1 MDEQTLRNVIDYFIF
16 ESGISS
22 PDSAASIA
30 AIFSGI
36 TIVILSVSAVFQMKQ
51 VKEAAEQ
58 RNHDQLAHTIENWNR
73 ILDDC
78 QKMPE
83 FLDLQYTENYFE
95 EKDLSKLMKY
105 EVLCQKIWGFIYRIT
120 TLRFYKNDDYK
131 LMIDWATWHHYTW
144 LQRNPDKFVS
154 EEFWKT
160 IESARAQP
168 PFFNRYTALPQK
180 DGDIDWGAIVTD
192 AEGGSGQVDWAKIS
206 ERYHANILS
215 PFAPE
220 MVLQDSEQPCRNKLL
235 DYISKLD
242 PIALKSKRVA
252 DFGCGSGNL
261 IPHLQKKVS
270 ALTGVE
276 KNKRVLEIAAQHAK
290 DCGIVF
296 EEENQDICT
305 FKASQ
310 PFDLIISVNSILPS
324 NRQDVGRMLRSIH
337 AALSPGGHLLAIMP
351 SFDTI
356 EYLHELIYENI
367 KKKTSEAH
375 AKRVITHIRNDKK
388 FDTENQLYADDGMN
402 IQCYHTKESI
412 VRDFKDAKLKI
423 QSIEKIYYPWDL
435 TRRFDYGF
443 FPNAAEEIWDWFV
456 IAEKAQ

>member
-168 PFFNRYTALPQK
+168 PFFNRYT
-180 DGDIDWGAIVTD
+180 
-192 AEGGSGQVDWAKIS
+192 
-206 ERYHANILS
+206 
-215 PFAPE
+215 
-220 MVLQDSEQPCRNKLL
+220 
-235 DYISKLD
+235 
-242 PIALKSKRVA
+242 
-252 DFGCGSGNL
+252 
-261 IPHLQKKVS
+261 
-270 ALTGVE
+270 
-276 KNKRVLEIAAQHAK
+276 
-290 DCGIVF
+290 
-296 EEENQDICT
+296 
-305 FKASQ
+305 
-310 PFDLIISVNSILPS
+310 
-324 NRQDVGRMLRSIH
+324 
-337 AALSPGGHLLAIMP
+337 
-351 SFDTI
+351 
-356 EYLHELIYENI
+356 
-367 KKKTSEAH
+367 
-375 AKRVITHIRNDKK
+375 
-388 FDTENQLYADDGMN
+388 
-402 IQCYHTKESI
+402 
-412 VRDFKDAKLKI
+412 
-423 QSIEKIYYPWDL
+423 
-435 TRRFDYGF
+435 
-443 FPNAAEEIWDWFV
+443 
-456 IAEKAQ
+456 